1 MKSYRFTA
9 RYASQRIVL
18 DVKALDD
25 DEAKNNFIKELRE
38 GRGIWSKEIT
48 YSPSKVFLTYEELN
62 VS

>member
-9 RYASQRIVL
+9 RYAGQRIVL
-18 DVKALDD
+18 DVKAVDD
-25 DEAKNNFIKELRE
+25 DEAKNNFIKQLRE
-38 GRGIWSKEIT
+38 GGGVWNKEVT

>member
-9 RYASQRIVL
+9 RYAGQRIVL
-18 DVKALDD
+18 DVNAIDD
-25 DEAKNNFIKELRE
+25 DEAKRNFLTKFSEGQGTWARE
-38 GRGIWSKEIT
+38 VT